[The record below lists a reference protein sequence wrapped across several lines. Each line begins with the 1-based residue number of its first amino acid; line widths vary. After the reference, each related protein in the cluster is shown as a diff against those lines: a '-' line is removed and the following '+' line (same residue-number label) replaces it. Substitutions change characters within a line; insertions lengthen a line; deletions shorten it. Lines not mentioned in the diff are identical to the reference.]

1 MLWSLIFSTKINCS
15 EWIHTKPVC
24 LNQYFGR
31 YNNFKADFALSI
43 ENMKLTFCPRH
54 TQQIGWNV

>member
-1 MLWSLIFSTKINCS
+1 MCWKFNIFYLTKINCS

-43 ENMKLTFCPRH
+43 ENMKLTFRPRH
-54 TQQIGWNV
+54 RQQIG